1 MISKYLKGFLALV
14 TLSMSFVGTSIY
26 LDYSSF
32 DTPRSYVYKIYNLR
46 EGCTELDSACEGG
59 SGSAVVIAPGLALT
73 AAHVAVNKNLY
84 INGKPVTTVKID
96 EERDIALVSVA
107 LDCPC
112 ATIGSM
118 PNLDDKVVAVGWPLG
133 AVEFATEGRVQGWDV
148 FRIWSNSPIAPGN
161 SGGGL
166 FAFQMGQW
174 KLVGITVEVAGMSL
188 GFFGMPVVTMTRS
201 VDVNTIMYFIHHT
214 HSEDTKRDLE
224 RK

>member
-1 MISKYLKGFLALV
+1 MLSNYIKGFVALMA
-14 TLSMSFVGTSIY
+14 LSVSFVVTSIY
-26 LDYSSF
+26 LDSQSF
-32 DTPRSYVYKIYNLR
+32 NTPRSYVHKIYQLR
-46 EGCTELDSACEGG
+46 EGCIEPSRECVSG
-59 SGSAVVIAPGLALT
+59 SGSAVMVAPGLALT
-73 AAHVAVNKNLY
+73 VAHVAGNKKLY
-84 INGKPVTTVKID
+84 ILGKQVTTVKID

-112 ATIGSM
+112 APIGSM

-133 AVEFATEGRVQGWDV
+133 AVEFATEGRVQGWDR

-174 KLVGITVEVAGMSL
+174 KLIGLTVEVAGLNL
-188 GFFGMPVVTMTRS
+188 GFFGIPVVTMTRS
-201 VDVNTIMYFIHHT
+201 VDVNTIIYFIHHI

-224 RK
+224 RQ

>member
-1 MISKYLKGFLALV
+1 MMKFFRGFLALAM
-14 TLSMSFVGTSIY
+14 LSTSFVGTSIY
-26 LDYSSF
+26 LDSQSF
-32 DTPRSYVYKIYNLR
+32 DTPRSFVHKIYQLR
-46 EGCTELDSACEGG
+46 EGCTEPSRECVGG
-59 SGSAVVIAPGLALT
+59 SGSAVMVAPGLALT
-73 AAHVAVNKNLY
+73 AAHVAGNKNLY
-84 INGKPVTTVKID
+84 ILGRPVKTIKID

-112 ATIGSM
+112 APLGNM

-166 FAFQMGQW
+166 FAFLMGQW
-174 KLVGITVEVAGMSL
+174 KLVGITVEVAGLNL
-188 GFFGMPVVTMTRS
+188 GFFGIPVVTMTRS
-201 VDVNTIMYFIHHT
+201 VDVNTIIYFIHHI

-224 RK
+224 RQ